1 MKNSDE
7 IRKQWIHGP
16 LEGLPEP
23 KRSYEYYFELY
34 ARLEALTTTYDS
46 VSSNPNYSDEADR
59 NRELRTLSGYVDQ
72 VKSEIEGK
80 DPLGTPIWR
89 VRGPQR
95 DGPYNNELC
104 ATLNSL
110 DKSQARPKPLEL
122 LAIWRNKPP
131 QGIKVHEKSFG
142 YVNFNGE
149 RKEADMDSL
158 RKMIAR
164 YTELINH

>member
-80 DPLGTPIWR
+80 THS
-89 VRGPQR
+89 
-95 DGPYNNELC
+95 E
-104 ATLNSL
+104 
-110 DKSQARPKPLEL
+110 
-122 LAIWRNKPP
+122 PP
-131 QGIKVHEKSFG
+131 FG
-142 YVNFNGE
+142 ESEGLSAMAHIIMNY
-149 RKEADMDSL
+149 AQL
-158 RKMIAR
+158 
-164 YTELINH
+164 